1 VARAAGWTRA
11 ELLWEHLQEEAN
23 EALARGE
30 RRAAIRGFRRAWAV
44 AFLALRRSDPRYAT
58 SLANAA
64 AAARLAGSP
73 QRACRRYARALSLWA
88 QVPALVDTAE
98 IAPRARSSL
107 FHLRMEALHRQTFE
121 ANRRRRLA
129 AFVEEAAATLDALAG
144 GAAPAHRH
152 FARWRGEKPPIFDGG
167 RRVVAACLLIA
178 VPDDVGDPEAT
189 PPTS

>member
-1 VARAAGWTRA
+1 
-11 ELLWEHLQEEAN
+11 
-23 EALARGE
+23 
-30 RRAAIRGFRRAWAV
+30 
-44 AFLALRRSDPRYAT
+44 
-58 SLANAA
+58 
-64 AAARLAGSP
+64 
-73 QRACRRYARALSLWA
+73 
-88 QVPALVDTAE
+88 
-98 IAPRARSSL
+98 
-107 FHLRMEALHRQTFE
+107 MEALHRQTFE